1 MEEAGISFIVFLDQD
16 CKAKNNFRDRSG
28 GRLLIAIF
36 LSALAKT
43 DLANHSSDYPYFRL
57 PTRKIH
63 GVIVDEELR
72 NNWEL
77 HTQGDEANLEKIL
90 KQVETVD
97 IFHYDSDKSYRGRV
111 NAYEKIKNKLTSKSL
126 LVFDD
131 IQDNSHFADL
141 CRELDSDSK
150 YFVFKSQNKFVG
162 LIGTR
167 QYLAELNLCT
177 GNK

>member
-1 MEEAGISFIVFLDQD
+1 MTRIAKPKTILETGVAAGFSSQ
-16 CKAKNNFRDRSG
+16 S
-28 GRLLIAIF
+28 F
-36 LSALAKT
+36 LSALAKNGSGK
-43 DLANHSSDYPYFRL
+43 LYSSDYPYFRL
-57 PTRKIH
+57 PNPEKYI